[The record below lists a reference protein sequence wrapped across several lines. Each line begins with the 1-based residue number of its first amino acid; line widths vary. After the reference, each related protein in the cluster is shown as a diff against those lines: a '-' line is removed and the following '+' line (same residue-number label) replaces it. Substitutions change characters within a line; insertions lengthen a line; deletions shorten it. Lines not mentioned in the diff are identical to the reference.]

1 MADASSPDSCSECL
15 RAQPETLSS
24 STVVVVIPVPAA
36 TSRHDANQSTSGG
49 GAAPEVAEQARCMPL
64 PSRGRWCLAG
74 AKRRGVGELT
84 CIGPDKEPAP
94 VRGRVEQE
102 AQQCEH
108 EQKHMRVPGH
118 HHPPPLSSRDA
129 LSWDRREGASGRKRG
144 RPRQHPLSRAVDGI
158 HPRHTVA
165 SSSPLFILHP
175 EWRAAVVAEAEPVT
189 RAPVSRLESMMSK
202 RWNDDVVLRLF
213 FKVTVG
219 LCHLCS
225 DQWQMSKV
233 SHVIMLYRNCVIQS
247 GSLAMANIGVVI
259 ITKDSVLL
267 PFS

>member
-1 MADASSPDSCSECL
+1 
-15 RAQPETLSS
+15 
-24 STVVVVIPVPAA
+24 V
-36 TSRHDANQSTSGG
+36 
-49 GAAPEVAEQARCMPL
+49 
-64 PSRGRWCLAG
+64 
-74 AKRRGVGELT
+74 KRRGVGELT

-165 SSSPLFILHP
+165 SPSPLFILHP

-259 ITKDSVLL
+259 ITKNSVLL